1 MCSASRPA
9 NNASASA
16 TYQHAVDELRASSTN
31 NATSVLS
38 CTPGEG
44 ALKTKLRKQ
53 DTQSSARIQLLGF
66 DRAQLMC
73 VWAMLTLA
81 HAVAFGVSVSGSP
94 RASSTIQQI
103 CVYLDRSSQRHAHRD
118 TYERDGYG
126 EAAWAQPSSDEAPL
140 RARARLRARIAVYL
154 AGVGIGLISLAG
166 YGQSYKA
173 PNGVPAPGTRCGNSW
188 GQADETPGFSTNR
201 TVVAAVVAWYG
212 PGTQHLKWGWLY
224 ALTTY
229 LALWTS
235 FTSILP
241 PASALVSH
249 EDVNIQHRRSAYPEL
264 ELGYRRCCRIVNG
277 ELVQPYSKS
286 FMWKVNIQVCC
297 SVWCFARSALRTL
310 NSHSSILGGFF
321 FSLFYQRIFW
331 NVVEVIWQLY
341 VLAESMRSQAA
352 HVVLGG
358 CMMIGLTTFVLP
370 VIILATRWRYGWGYA
385 VIVGIVLEV
394 LFDTGFLVRSYNG

>member
-66 DRAQLMC
+66 DRAQLLC
-73 VWAMLTLA
+73 VWAMLTLI

-94 RASSTIQQI
+94 RALSTVQQI
-103 CVYLDRSSQRHAHRD
+103 CVYLDRSSQRHAHRA

-154 AGVGIGLISLAG
+154 AGVSIGLISLAG
-166 YGQSYKA
+166 FGQSYEA

-188 GQADETPGFSTNR
+188 GQADETPGLIANR

-212 PGTQHLKWGWLY
+212 PGTQNLKWGWLY

-235 FTSILP
+235 FTSVLP

-264 ELGYRRCCRIVNG
+264 ELGYRQCCRIVNG

-286 FMWKVNIQVCC
+286 FMWKVNTSVLFCLALC
-297 SVWCFARSALRTL
+297 SLGSAYIELTLLHSRWILLFPLLSAHLLERGRSGLAALRA
-310 NSHSSILGGFF
+310 SRFDEVAGGPRRTWWVHDDRPHY
-321 FSLFYQRIFW
+321 LCPPRYHTCD
-331 NVVEVIWQLY
+331 
-341 VLAESMRSQAA
+341 SMAIRVGLRSNRWHCPRGALRHRLPGA
-352 HVVLGG
+352 
-358 CMMIGLTTFVLP
+358 FV
-370 VIILATRWRYGWGYA
+370 
-385 VIVGIVLEV
+385 
-394 LFDTGFLVRSYNG
+394 